1 MGSQLIGDPG
11 AQESEA
17 AEIGMSYI
25 QVVNGDTVSLPI
37 GTLVEIITPFDPT
50 SQSFQVK
57 RSATTADFLLLGIVS
72 GQAIAVGGSGRV
84 TVEGVASALF
94 DAATTAGDVVTQS
107 TGTAG
112 ECKDNGSTVVAGKTI
127 GVVLKSNAVSPYTSY
142 IYIHKV

>member
-11 AQESEA
+11 AQESES
-17 AEIGMSYI
+17 AEIGLSYI

-37 GTLVEIITPFDPT
+37 GTLVEIIIPFDPT
-50 SQSFQVK
+50 STAFEVK
-57 RSATTADFLLLGIVS
+57 RSATTADFLLLGVVS

-84 TVEGVASALF
+84 TVEGIVLALF
-94 DAATTAGDVVTQS
+94 DAATTQGDVVTQS

-112 ECKDNGSTVVAGKTI
+112 LCKDNGSTVVAGKTI
-127 GVVLKSNAVSPYTSY
+127 GTVLKSNAVTPYSSY